1 MDVYL
6 EIGQKKTFAGALDWP
21 GWCRSGRDEV
31 SALSALLAGGSRYAR
46 VMERAGLEFHVP
58 DSPQVLHVV
67 ERLAGNATTDF
78 GAPDIAPSSDLG
90 RITEDELRR
99 YGVILQAC
107 WEAFDNA
114 TAAAAGIELKKGPR
128 GGGREL
134 EAITR
139 HVLGAEQGYL
149 SRLAWK
155 APKHELMDLNEEI
168 RLTRQAIMDALAAAA
183 RGEIP
188 EYGPR
193 GGVIWPARY
202 FVRRVAW
209 HVLDHVWEIEDR
221 AIVNSAVD
229 L

>member
-1 MDVYL
+1 MDIYL

-21 GWCRSGRDEV
+21 GWCRAGRDEG
-31 SALSALLAGGSRYAR
+31 SALKALLAGGPRYAR
-46 VMERAGLEFHVP
+46 VMERAGLEFQAP
-58 DSPQVLHVV
+58 DSVASLHIV
-67 ERLAGNATTDF
+67 ERVPGNATTDF
-78 GAPDIAPSSDLG
+78 GAPDVAPSGDPG

-99 YGVILQAC
+99 YGLILQAC

-114 TAAAAGIELKKGPR
+114 TAAAAGIELRKGPR

-134 EAITR
+134 EGITR

-155 APKHELMDLNEEI
+155 APGHEAMNLNEEM

-188 EYGPR
+188 ERGPR

-221 AIVNSAVD
+221 SFIE
-229 L
+229 